1 MLYKCIKYQLSI
13 QWNITKIKEPEKA
26 SSTLESWGQ
35 EVADPTRSTL
45 WAFQDFHGSH
55 LKQGSGIKMTK
66 MRFIDG
72 FNWKAALLLWETQKQ
87 PPGFPLPNSC
97 FDFSWK
103 KDRAG
108 IIPKV
113 LNWMWWDTKSSSHL
127 RNMEKSW
134 KGFKAVVANLQ
145 SFSPLDS
152 FILGVECSTWSQLRV
167 TQNNPI
173 FLCVQLQQSME
184 LALLN
189 SSHGARAT
197 QTPKP
202 GFVPVSRA

>member
-1 MLYKCIKYQLSI
+1 MVFTEKQLCFCR
-13 QWNITKIKEPEKA
+13 KR
-26 SSTLESWGQ
+26 SSSHLGFYCQTHALIFRGKRTGQ
-35 EVADPTRSTL
+35 EL
-45 WAFQDFHGSH
+45 LQ
-55 LKQGSGIKMTK
+55 
-66 MRFIDG
+66 RFLIECG
-72 FNWKAALLLWETQKQ
+72 EN
-87 PPGFPLPNSC
+87 
-97 FDFSWK
+97 
-103 KDRAG
+103 
-108 IIPKV
+108 
-113 LNWMWWDTKSSSHL
+113 TKSSSHL

-167 TQNNPI
+167 AQNNPI
-173 FLCVQLQQSME
+173 FLCVLLQQSME

-202 GFVPVSRA
+202 GFVPVSRD